1 MAYIDAAEYNALTG
15 RDAAEAT
22 TARILLASSMLDA
35 RIGNYDVDETT
46 GYKLDL
52 DLLNVKQKRA
62 VQLWVAYMVYGL
74 FETGDTLQTGGSLT
88 LGRFSEGVTSNQAIG
103 QIMPDQVKS
112 ADAVLKS
119 SGLINRH
126 VRSRRVIPDVE
137 AGYLL

>member
-15 RDAAEAT
+15 RDASEAT
-22 TARILLASSMLDA
+22 TARIMLASSMLDA
-35 RIGNYDVDETT
+35 RIGNYPTDEST

-52 DLLNVKQKRA
+52 DLLTIAQKRA

-112 ADAVLKS
+112 ADAVLKA